1 MTSLHCN
8 LIHEGLDIKFPKW
21 NDPYA
26 VEYRYCC
33 IAEESAMRSA
43 NVYDI
48 DVWNSEHLQSTREL
62 NKRNVWNKAC
72 DRCRIAEE
80 AGNFSD
86 SHRLINANVDRKPRT
101 DVSGPSDITIKLSSV
116 CNLMCTTC
124 GPEYST
130 MWQQAVKKDPP
141 EFIFNPQQHYTNKQ
155 EADMHNVSYFFNN
168 MDLSN
173 LHTINFTGGET
184 LLNYEGNLNFKF
196 LEYVATRQPLNKISV
211 LLHTNG
217 TQQIPPRIL
226 ELLNDCQHVFL
237 SISVDCIGNKFNY
250 LRAPADW
257 NKVEDN
263 ILSNLK
269 TVNIKNIKLLIHQVI
284 SILTLYYIDD
294 VKIWCKTHGFK
305 YDDHTAGGEYALE
318 QLSDKYIDAL
328 TDEQKLHLPKQ
339 YKPEEIPRMIQY
351 LDWYDNV
358 RNLNWKKTFPEIA
371 QFYSDYI

>member
-8 LIHEGLDIKFPKW
+8 LIHEGLDVNFP
-21 NDPYA
+21 NSQDPDSID
-26 VEYRYCC
+26 YRYCC
-33 IAEESAMRSA
+33 IADVSAEKTIKVTEP
-43 NVYDI
+43 N
-48 DVWNSEHLQSTREL
+48 VWNSEYLQSVREL
-62 NKRNVWNKAC
+62 NKQNIWNSAC
-72 DRCRIAEE
+72 HRCELAEE
-80 AGNFSD
+80 VGNLSD
-86 SHRLINANVDRKPRT
+86 SHRLINANLDREPRT

-130 MWQQAVKKDPP
+130 MWKQAVKKDPP
-141 EFIFNPQQHYTNKQ
+141 KFILNPQQHHTNKQ

-173 LHTINFTGGET
+173 LRTINFTGGET
-184 LLNYEGNLNFKF
+184 LLSYEGNLNFKF
-196 LEYVATRQPLNKISV
+196 LEYVATRQSLDKISV

-226 ELLNDCQHVFL
+226 ELLNDCEHILL
-237 SISVDCIGNKFNY
+237 SISVDCIGDKFNY

-263 ILSNLK
+263 ILNNLK
-269 TVNIKNIKLLIHQVI
+269 NTNLKNITLLIHQVI

-294 VKIWCKTHGFK
+294 VKIWCKTHGFD

-318 QLSDKYIDAL
+318 QLSDKYINAL
-328 TDEQKLHLPKQ
+328 TDKQKLHLPKQ

-358 RNLNWKKTFPEIA
+358 RKLNWKKTFPEIA